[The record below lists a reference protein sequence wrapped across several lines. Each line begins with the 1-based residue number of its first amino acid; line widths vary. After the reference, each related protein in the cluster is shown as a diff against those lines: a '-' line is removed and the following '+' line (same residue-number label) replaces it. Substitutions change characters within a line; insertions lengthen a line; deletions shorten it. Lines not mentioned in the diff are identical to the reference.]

1 MEFNEARKEA
11 DRLAKET
18 KATHAVRLSF
28 ETGNFFVCRSDDPK
42 ARDNGSLEYLTDIA
56 GIQRPVD
63 LTRN

>member
-1 MEFNEARKEA
+1 MEYNEARKEA

-28 ETGNFFVCRSDDPK
+28 ETGNFFVCRSDDAE
-42 ARDNGSLEYLTDIA
+42 ARACGSLEYLTEIS

-63 LTRN
+63 RTSN